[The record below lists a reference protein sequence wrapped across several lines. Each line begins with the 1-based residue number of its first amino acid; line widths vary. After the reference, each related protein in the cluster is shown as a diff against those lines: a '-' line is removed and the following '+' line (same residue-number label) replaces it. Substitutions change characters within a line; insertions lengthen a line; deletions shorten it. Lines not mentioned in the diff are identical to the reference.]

1 MNVEKFTEEY
11 AKQEH
16 VMVWPGMVFNYSGNN
31 FRISYGRIWVPEGLS
46 RLKHFADKNL
56 K

>member
-16 VMVWPGMVFNYSGNN
+16 VRSGQGWYSTTPGITS
-31 FRISYGRIWVPEGLS
+31 
-46 RLKHFADKNL
+46 A
-56 K
+56 